1 MKLARALR
9 ALGAQT
15 QRRLILLAALIVA
28 GILAFPLRE
37 TIYETVVIPAAYIA
51 WNLNLLYRSLSQGI
65 WWWLLIFLV
74 LFMLAFSLVP
84 QIQFRGRA
92 ATKGKPLAGPVESL
106 ALSMRKAESG
116 TYFKWVIAN
125 RLGKLAYQI
134 LLHRE
139 SGRPRSVFAPLLG
152 MDWEPSKELQTYL
165 ETGLHGSFADFPQ
178 PKRAFGPPQKTP
190 LDLDVAEA
198 VAFLEAQVANGY
210 LPRSPNGEDQD
221 NATQRT

>member
-1 MKLARALR
+1 MTVLR
-9 ALGAQT
+9 GLSVQT
-15 QRRLILLAALIVA
+15 QRRLILVAAMIVA

-37 TIYETVVIPAAYIA
+37 TIYETVVIPAAYVA

-65 WWWLLIFLV
+65 WWWLLVFIV

-84 QIQFRGRA
+84 QARFRGRTEA
-92 ATKGKPLAGPVESL
+92 KPKPPVGQVEGL

-152 MDWEPSKELQTYL
+152 TDWEPSKELRTYL
-165 ETGLHGSFADFPQ
+165 ETGLHGSFADFPHA
-178 PKRAFGPPQKTP
+178 KRPLAAPQKTP
-190 LDLDVAEA
+190 LDFNVGDA
-198 VAFLEAQVANGY
+198 VAFLESQVESGNV
-210 LPRSPNGEDQD
+210 PRSPQGDEKD